1 MHLRVKSRRPRTGCR
16 QMLCT
21 LKYTFLST
29 SVEPQ
34 SCGKIAKPEPT
45 PKAHSGG
52 LIDVLPPQV
61 HQVPRCLSLLQPCH
75 RPLHLTVLRA
85 SDESRASHKHT
96 GTLPLIYGPESF
108 SQQSC
113 IDPSTTPTSS
123 SQAHNLP
130 LLNWVKPISSWYPEG
145 YLLPA
150 SLSL

>member
-1 MHLRVKSRRPRTGCR
+1 MHLRVKSRRSRTGCR

-21 LKYTFLST
+21 LKYTFLPT

-34 SCGKIAKPEPT
+34 SCGKIAKPKPT
-45 PKAHSGG
+45 LKAHPGG

-61 HQVPRCLSLLQPCH
+61 HQVPQCLSLIQPCH
-75 RPLHLTVLRA
+75 RPPHLTVLGA
-85 SDESRASHKHT
+85 SDESRASHKLT
-96 GTLPLIYGPESF
+96 GTLPLINSPQFF

-123 SQAHNLP
+123 SQAHSFP
-130 LLNWVKPISSWYPEG
+130 LLNWVKPIGSWYPKG